1 MNISLTGKH
10 IELTKPMKNSAL
22 SGIESLKKYSLDII
36 SADAVITALHG
47 GKVFNVEF
55 KINVAHKD
63 TVVVHE
69 EHNDVYVAIDTVTQR
84 AQKSLRR
91 YHDKLVDHKGEK
103 PSFQEDDAE

>member
-1 MNISLTGKH
+1 MNISVTGKH
-10 IELTKPMKNSAL
+10 VELTKPMKNSAL
-22 SGIESLKKYSLDII
+22 SGIESLKKYNLDII

-69 EHNDVYVAIDTVTQR
+69 EHDDVYVAIDTVTQR

-91 YHDKLVDHKGEK
+91 YHDKLVDHQAQK
-103 PSFQEDDAE
+103 PSLEDEGEE